1 MLLYFL
7 TSPSLTLALQ
17 SEEIGDNRLPHS
29 ESGAVAQVQH
39 VLHVLLPPLSH
50 SEAVLNFRLKTI
62 TKHLLYTPLLPR
74 LSQIYHDKGT
84 FDTNI

>member
-50 SEAVLNFRLKTI
+50 SEAVLNFRSKTI
-62 TKHLLYTPLLPR
+62 ITRCNKRAFTVHTSFTEVKP
-74 LSQIYHDKGT
+74 
-84 FDTNI
+84 NIS

>member
-62 TKHLLYTPLLPR
+62 TRCNNRAFTVHTSFTEVKP
-74 LSQIYHDKGT
+74 
-84 FDTNI
+84 NIS